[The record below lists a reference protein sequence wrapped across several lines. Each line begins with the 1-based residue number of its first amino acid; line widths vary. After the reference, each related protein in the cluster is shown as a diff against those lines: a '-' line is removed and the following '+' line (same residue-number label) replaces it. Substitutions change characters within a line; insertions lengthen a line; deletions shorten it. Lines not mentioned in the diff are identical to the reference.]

1 MSFILISPTEQYLGA
16 AVADQ
21 DKVFV
26 LRDQRGLWFRE
37 WMWNRVQRNLADVRF
52 VAHLACARGFL
63 SKQLCESFQC
73 FLRERGFPTQIVEVD
88 SNRLIRAVSNPER
101 QA

>member
-1 MSFILISPTEQYLGA
+1 MSFILISQTEQYLGA
-16 AVADQ
+16 VVT
-21 DKVFV
+21 DKQEKVYV
-26 LRDQRGLWFRE
+26 LRSDRGLYFRE

-73 FLRERGFPTQIVEVD
+73 FLRERGFPTQLVEVD
-88 SNRLIRAVSNPER
+88 ANRLIRTVNQMAS
-101 QA
+101 

>member
-16 AVADQ
+16 VV
-21 DKVFV
+21 DKKEKVYV
-26 LRDQRGLWFRE
+26 LKNDRDLYFRE

-73 FLRERGFPTQIVEVD
+73 FLRDRGFPTQVIEVD
-88 SNRLIRAVSNPER
+88 SNRLIRAV
-101 QA
+101 QASA